1 MLFSKEGS
9 RRVCPKTAE
18 LLRNEVREIMKENH
32 GKLPRELVESLRVWA
47 RFDAKLHQPGLVSY
61 LAATRLDVQAWE

>member
-32 GKLPRELVESLRVWA
+32 GKLPRELVESLRA
-47 RFDAKLHQPGLVSY
+47 CLKTSF
-61 LAATRLDVQAWE
+61 